1 MTDARPPTLSIADA
15 QSELADEFLLFD
27 DWMDRYQQLI
37 DQGRKLDALPEAER
51 TEELKV
57 PGCQSQVW
65 LKADYDGHRLHF
77 RAASDAIITSGL
89 ISLLLQV
96 YSGRTPR
103 EIVDSQFTLAG
114 DIGLQ
119 THLSPSRANGFA
131 NMVKRIREEA
141 AVRL

>member
-1 MTDARPPTLSIADA
+1 MTDPSPPLDSIADA
-15 QSELADEFLLFD
+15 QARLADEFLLFD

-37 DQGRKLDALPEAER
+37 DQGRKLDSLPEVER

-65 LKADYDGHRLHF
+65 LKPDFDGKRLHF

-96 YSGRTPR
+96 YSGRTPQ
-103 EIVDSQFTLAG
+103 EIIDSQFTLAG